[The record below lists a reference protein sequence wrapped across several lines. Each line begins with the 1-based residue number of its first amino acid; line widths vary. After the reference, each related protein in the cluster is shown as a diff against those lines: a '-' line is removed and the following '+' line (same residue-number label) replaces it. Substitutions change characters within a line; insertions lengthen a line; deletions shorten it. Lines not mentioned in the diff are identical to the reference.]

1 LSSYKLLIL
10 RTYRQFAGYAWC
22 DYDKAF
28 RQHAAA
34 TRLLDW
40 SELNVQLFNLHTAG
54 SAYRGPSRLTTASS
68 SSRSEPTSNRNH
80 DCSVKCFSWN
90 KGRCVAPSAVCP
102 YKHACTVRCV
112 PLHIVRSSAHQ
123 FLLLQIRH
131 FILAQ
136 MDPLGLTKNVG
147 YNYAWRCLQWA
158 FSCNVDNICD
168 CGFVNVTFQDY

>member
-1 LSSYKLLIL
+1 VIVCSYFPNRWRDLSSYKLLIL
-10 RTYRQFAGYAWC
+10 RSYRQFAGYAWC

-40 SELNVQLFNLHTAG
+40 SELVQLFDFHTAG
-54 SAYRGPSRLTTASS
+54 SAYRGPSRLTTASN
-68 SSRSEPTSNRNH
+68 SSRSEPTGNRNH

-90 KGRCVAPSAVCP
+90 KGRVRSTFGMQFVA
-102 YKHACTVRCV
+102 TNMRVRCV

-123 FLLLQIRH
+123 SLLLQIRQ

-136 MDPLGLTKNVG
+136 IDPLGLTKSVG
-147 YNYAWRCLQWA
+147 YNYA
-158 FSCNVDNICD
+158 
-168 CGFVNVTFQDY
+168 